1 MSEKLNILVVED
13 KIQHLES
20 AKILLDGEYNLRAA
34 VNFNAAVKELGNQ
47 KPDVLLSDMNFPLG
61 EPAMT
66 QDNYSP
72 RPLGYALALYAARPH
87 IAVPRIAIL
96 TDTNHHSDAVSDT
109 FDRFIVE
116 EGEQDLG
123 CEAKHYSKAV
133 LRLNDSI
140 FVMLDERDNEETY
153 KSPEG
158 SIVTSSQLD
167 EMDIPY
173 EQAKIFYENQ
183 VKNWKGA
190 LEKILSV
197 DMGLFFIF

>member
-1 MSEKLNILVVED
+1 MEEKLNILVVED
-13 KIQHLES
+13 KIIHQK
-20 AKILLDGEYNLRAA
+20 AARMLLDGEYDLRFASS
-34 VNFNAAVKELGNQ
+34 FYGAVKELDKK

-66 QDNYSP
+66 QDNYMP

-109 FDRFIVE
+109 FDRFIIE

-123 CEAKHYSKAV
+123 CEAEHYPKAV

-140 FVMLDERDNEETY
+140 FVMLDERDNGETY
-153 KSPEG
+153 ISPEG
-158 SIVTSSQLD
+158 NIITSSQLD
-167 EMDIPY
+167 DMRLPY
-173 EQAKIFYENQ
+173 EKAKVFYDNQ

-197 DMGLFFIF
+197 NRDLFFIF